1 VVGQRRVMIGIV
13 QRVGVHQR
21 GREPGHRVDQR
32 MFGSDRDVVGLDD
45 RAARI
50 DTDLALGPEHAA
62 DPAQP
67 HLPDVQHAGSGAQ
80 DRLDPLGQGRV
91 HAVHEPAA
99 DLAGRLPSHR
109 QDRHRDEQAHDR
121 VGPGPADRH
130 SARSNKH
137 GQRGITVGAGVQAVG
152 DQSGGADPAPGPDAV
167 AGHHLVAC
175 EPERSRDRDRDQVG
189 HRVRVQQ
196 PADRGERRG
205 GGGQQ
210 DHRDDD
216 DARQILGPPVSIGVP
231 AGGTPPSE
239 HERDAERHR
248 GQRVGRVMQRVAE
261 QRDRAGQGD
270 HHRLRACRRAEPGQR
285 DPQRPHSFGRAIQD
299 LVQPAVVRVR
309 LQSGC
314 VPDTRP
320 QSLAPVLVVMPVV
333 MPVVMFVLVIVLV
346 LVAGRVLL
354 VPHLPRMT
362 RKMPC
367 STSTPAIV
375 ALLQKPRRSKPLQ
388 RGPPADGARQRMGP
402 ASG

>member
-1 VVGQRRVMIGIV
+1 ML
-13 QRVGVHQR
+13 
-21 GREPGHRVDQR
+21 
-32 MFGSDRDVVGLDD
+32 GSDRDVVRLDD

-80 DRLDPLGQGRV
+80 DRLDLLGQGRV

-130 SARSNKH
+130 PARSDEH
-137 GQRGITVGAGVQAVG
+137 GQRGIPVGAGVQAVG
-152 DQSGGADPAPGPDAV
+152 DQRGGADPAAGPDAV
-167 AGHHLVAC
+167 AGHHLVAG

-210 DHRDDD
+210 DHPDDD
-216 DARQILGPPVSIGVP
+216 DAGQVLGPPVTIGVP
-231 AGGTPPSE
+231 AGGTPPPE

-248 GQRVGRVMQRVAE
+248 GQRVGRVVQRVAE

-270 HHRLRACRRAEPGQR
+270 HPRLRACRRAEPGQR
-285 DPQRPHSFGRAIQD
+285 DPQRPHSFGRALED
-299 LVQPAVVRVR
+299 LVHPAVVRVR
-309 LQSGC
+309 MQSGC

-320 QSLAPVLVVMPVV
+320 QSPVLVPVPVPVV
-333 MPVVMFVLVIVLV
+333 VPVVVVVVVVVIVLV
-346 LVAGRVLL
+346 AGWVLL

-388 RGPPADGARQRMGP
+388 RGPPADNDSRRMCDE
-402 ASG
+402 